1 MLKLLRN
8 ARLKYKFWLLNIVVF
23 AVLCLLVVYAM
34 HILSEQSGRAFSLIF
49 TETAAGFAV
58 VVALLMILEMA
69 GSQLLISFIERHVN
83 RLKDTMMSVQESG
96 NLSQRAEVDSSDE
109 IGQMAEA
116 FNAMQD
122 RTVVVVRSIKE
133 AITLL
138 HSEIRELTIAAETR
152 RDELRR
158 QRAGAD
164 QSAESIEAMLQ
175 SFTGIAEQ
183 ASIAETLSGEARQA
197 AVHGS
202 DRVQRSAD
210 SIGKL
215 ASVIRSSASSV
226 ESLAENSHEISHAIA
241 EIKSIA
247 EQTNLLALN
256 AAIEAARAG
265 EQGRG
270 FAVVADEV
278 RNLAQRVQDST
289 AQIQGTIDRLL
300 AAMETSVQ
308 QMTASSD
315 DAIRCV
321 EASEEGREAL
331 EAITEVVSRINQANQ
346 EIASVSAEQTAGTDD
361 ILANV
366 QGIRETTQN
375 MVTQLA
381 ESAEMGLRLKQLI
394 DSLEDASAK
403 VTVD

>member
-34 HILSEQSGRAFSLIF
+34 QILSEQSGRAFSLIF

-158 QRAGAD
+158 QQAGAD

-175 SFTGIAEQ
+175 SF
-183 ASIAETLSGEARQA
+183 
-197 AVHGS
+197 
-202 DRVQRSAD
+202 
-210 SIGKL
+210 
-215 ASVIRSSASSV
+215 
-226 ESLAENSHEISHAIA
+226 
-241 EIKSIA
+241 
-247 EQTNLLALN
+247 
-256 AAIEAARAG
+256 
-265 EQGRG
+265 
-270 FAVVADEV
+270 
-278 RNLAQRVQDST
+278 
-289 AQIQGTIDRLL
+289 
-300 AAMETSVQ
+300 
-308 QMTASSD
+308 
-315 DAIRCV
+315 
-321 EASEEGREAL
+321 
-331 EAITEVVSRINQANQ
+331 
-346 EIASVSAEQTAGTDD
+346 
-361 ILANV
+361 
-366 QGIRETTQN
+366 
-375 MVTQLA
+375 
-381 ESAEMGLRLKQLI
+381 
-394 DSLEDASAK
+394 
-403 VTVD
+403 

>member
-109 IGQMAEA
+109 IGQMAVA

-122 RTVVVVRSIKE
+122 RTVTVVRSIKE
-133 AITLL
+133 AIKLL

-158 QRAGAD
+158 QQARAD

-183 ASIAETLSGEARQA
+183 ASLAETLSNEARQA

-215 ASVIRSSASSV
+215 ANIIRSSASSV

-241 EIKSIA
+241 EIKGIA

-300 AAMETSVQ
+300 AAMDISVQ

-315 DAIRCV
+315 DAIHCV
-321 EASEEGREAL
+321 AASEEGREAL

-346 EIASVSAEQTAGTDD
+346 EIASVSAEQTAGTDG

-381 ESAEMGLRLKQLI
+381 QSADMGLRLKQLT